1 MQCNL
6 TQISSKTQEYRIM
19 LTSAMY
25 FAVTDQQSA
34 RIWCMDVVLTA
45 LTSGV
50 RMVGGRMVWWVS
62 VYTALVYG
70 IWYMVYGCSVD
81 LSIEDGWWEDGTD
94 SVHSAALLCPPVSGG
109 VSPCNVAHST
119 TTTSQPGTCLTGNIS
134 LVNRVWKVTISLS
147 HHTVCSGQVMF

>member
-1 MQCNL
+1 MYGCSVDGVDL
-6 TQISSKTQEYRIM
+6 RSEDGWWEDGMVSFSVH
-19 LTSAMY
+19 SAG
-25 FAVTDQQSA
+25 
-34 RIWCMDVVLTA
+34 IWYM
-45 LTSGV
+45 
-50 RMVGGRMVWWVS
+50 
-62 VYTALVYG
+62 VYG

-134 LVNRVWKVTISLS
+134 LLNRV
-147 HHTVCSGQVMF
+147 

>member
-50 RMVGGRMVWWVS
+50 RMVGGRMVLVS
-62 VYTALVYG
+62 FSVQYTALVYG
-70 IWYMVYGCSVD
+70 IWYVVYGCSVD

-134 LVNRVWKVTISLS
+134 LLNRV
-147 HHTVCSGQVMF
+147 